1 MEFITYIKLF
11 ILLCFILLSLLE
23 LTDFFLTKI
32 LFFIHSKIKN
42 KELRSIIFSKNYYLI
57 LTSLIKLRRIF
68 FYKINSHFIFLPLYY
83 SRNDLIW
90 ADGFLFDFLQKKST
104 DVWLRKFIIYTGY
117 IFSERMV
124 FDHVVRIYLENII
137 WPLHFVGIMEV
148 ENVIEMF
155 SILLFLYF
163 FLFSLCFLFF
173 LFF

>member
-1 MEFITYIKLF
+1 MEFIAYIKLF
-11 ILLCFILLSLLE
+11 IVLCLILLSLLE
-23 LTDFFLTKI
+23 LTDFFFTKV

-42 KELRSIIFSKNYYLI
+42 KESWGVVFFKDYYFLPLS
-57 LTSLIKLRRIF
+57 LTKLRRLF
-68 FYKINSHFIFLPLYY
+68 FYRVNLHFVFLPLYY

-155 SILLFLYF
+155 SILLFFYF